1 MTILKYYNFARRN
14 LFTIICCTLLSS
26 AAGFLYSNSLNT
38 NLFDNQLFVSIS
50 IQDKQKSTN
59 AYENLQAADQITESI
74 QGWLKDPSLQQQLH
88 QQTGLNFPFSGKRQ
102 EKNNLLINFVSSDQ
116 ASASTFNQALVSTL
130 KQRVTEYSQNSDL
143 TILLNPQTLFTS
155 QKSNPQA
162 IYLIIATLLG
172 LTLGLIFSWL
182 YEEINGRSKTKS

>member
-1 MTILKYYNFARRN
+1 MTILDSFKLAKRN
-14 LFTIICCTLLSS
+14 LLTIICCTLLSS
-26 AAGFLYSNSLNT
+26 TAGFIYSRSLNT
-38 NLFDNQLFVSIS
+38 NLFDNQLFISIS
-50 IQDKQKSTN
+50 IQDKQKTTN

-102 EKNNLLINFVSSDQ
+102 EKNNLLINFISSDQ
-116 ASASTFNQALVSTL
+116 ASASTFSTTLVSTL

-155 QKSNPQA
+155 RKSNPQV

-172 LTLGLIFSWL
+172 LILGFIFSWL
-182 YEEINGRSKTKS
+182 YEEISPKSKTKP

>member
-1 MTILKYYNFARRN
+1 MTTLQYLKFAQRN
-14 LFTIICCTLLSS
+14 LFTIICCTILSS
-26 AAGFLYSNSLNT
+26 AAGFIYSNSLNT

-50 IQDKQKSTN
+50 IQDKQKATN

-88 QQTGLNFPFSGKRQ
+88 QQTNLNFPFSGKRQ
-102 EKNNLLINFVSSDQ
+102 EKNNLLINFTSSDQ
-116 ASASTFNQALVSTL
+116 ASASIFSEALIKTL

-155 QKSNPQA
+155 KKSNPQA
-162 IYLIIATLLG
+162 VYLIIATLLG
-172 LTLGLIFSWL
+172 LLLGLIFSWL
-182 YEEINGRSKTKS
+182 YEEISKK

>member
-1 MTILKYYNFARRN
+1 MTISAYFKLAQRN
-14 LFTIICCTLLSS
+14 LLTIICCTLLSS
-26 AAGFLYSNSLNT
+26 AAGFIYSRSLNT
-38 NLFDNQLFVSIS
+38 NLFDNQLFISIS

-74 QGWLKDPSLQQQLH
+74 QGWLKDPSLQKQLH
-88 QQTGLNFPFSGKRQ
+88 QQTGLNFPFGGKRQ
-102 EKNNLLINFVSSDQ
+102 EKNNLLINFISSDQ
-116 ASASTFNQALVSTL
+116 TSASTFSAALISTL

-162 IYLIIATLLG
+162 IYIIIATLLG
-172 LTLGLIFSWL
+172 LILGFIFSWL
-182 YEEINGRSKTKS
+182 YEAINQKPKTKL